1 MRLRGTATDG
11 ARDTD
16 QVYVAALD
24 EGDGTVTERLHG
36 PRACTNALVDVN
48 KVIRMPRRSRPVTLC
63 AVTFPGRP
71 QFGPVVD
78 LAYTRKRASW

>member
-1 MRLRGTATDG
+1 MWLRRTATDG

-36 PRACTNALVDVN
+36 ARACTNSLVTVN
-48 KVIRMPRRSRPVTLC
+48 KVIGIRDGAAPSPSVL
-63 AVTFPGRP
+63 
-71 QFGPVVD
+71 
-78 LAYTRKRASW
+78 